1 MSCDLVYNCA
11 VCFKTVKGKQHYA
24 ICVSCSCRVHRKC
37 YGGRLSNTD
46 WTTIRQMFTCATC
59 EARSRGQRFNSSYCS
74 DGERQLVIEQ
84 SIEKTLGVFE
94 ILIGASIRGGDIVR
108 DGSGYTYG
116 FSKDYPCL
124 RVWECTFRGCWTV
137 GLKHLLTAEAI
148 AFLLEATGVSFLR
161 QFRSWMARKSSWRI
175 RVWDSNSRSEI
186 ARCRTMQRR
195 VGWSRRYRSRV
206 AWSGWRTSLVR

>member
-1 MSCDLVYNCA
+1 MKHTSRRIEFRFVHLVDFEELKKTKMSCDLVYNCA

-124 RVWECTFRGCWTV
+124 RVWECTFRGCV
-137 GLKHLLTAEAI
+137 KFPRCNSILKQIKRPAI
-148 AFLLEATGVSFLR
+148 DFLR
-161 QFRSWMARKSSWRI
+161 NFSQEDFTFDAEKEHSHPPNYS
-175 RVWDSNSRSEI
+175 
-186 ARCRTMQRR
+186 
-195 VGWSRRYRSRV
+195 VGKRQL
-206 AWSGWRTSLVR
+206 TC